1 MSQLYNYK
9 NPPASAEDIAMAMQK
24 CDIKPDA
31 WIIRFWA
38 QCDGAMIEDLVII
51 HSTDSIV
58 ERQQAYDI
66 SAAFPD
72 HLLIGDDSGGRLVL
86 MERTAEP
93 RFYLQD
99 SGNPFI
105 EDAKVFSSLD
115 ALIKAV
121 VEED

>member
-1 MSQLYNYK
+1 MSLRYNYK
-9 NPPASAEDIAMAMQK
+9 NPPASAEDIAMAMQQ
-24 CDIKPDA
+24 CNIKPDA
-31 WIIRFWA
+31 WITGFWA
-38 QCDGAMIEDLVII
+38 QCNGAMIEDRVLIDA
-51 HSTDSIV
+51 TDEIA
-58 ERQQAYDI
+58 ERQETYEIAEY
-66 SAAFPD
+66 FPD

-86 MERTAEP
+86 LERSAEP

-105 EDAKVFSSLD
+105 DDAEVFSSLD